1 MSPEIPESPEMI
13 SGNGGGKESSNSGI
27 SIDTGILYSPCPP
40 KPDPLRRPEVLTLD
54 LTTEQAAQF
63 SGLGEAFAVIGKGSY
78 PGHVGRLCLYALPVP
93 HDVATACCNVAL
105 GLARAVKIKPA
116 ATATPGTATAV
127 PANTA

>member
-1 MSPEIPESPEMI
+1 MH
-13 SGNGGGKESSNSGI
+13 SNP
-27 SIDTGILYSPCPP
+27 TTCPTAP
-40 KPDPLRRPEVLTLD
+40 LAPPQAMPPRPDPLRRPEVLTLD

-105 GLARAVKIKPA
+105 GLARAVKLKPA
-116 ATATPGTATAV
+116 KP
-127 PANTA
+127 

>member
-1 MSPEIPESPEMI
+1 MSPESPESPEMI
-13 SGNGGGKESSNSGI
+13 TGHGGGKESSKSGI
-27 SIDTGILYSPCPP
+27 SIDTGLLNSPCPP

-93 HDVATACCNVAL
+93 KAVADAACNVAT
-105 GLARAVKIKPA
+105 GSHRATRIRPKP
-116 ATATPGTATAV
+116 
-127 PANTA
+127 